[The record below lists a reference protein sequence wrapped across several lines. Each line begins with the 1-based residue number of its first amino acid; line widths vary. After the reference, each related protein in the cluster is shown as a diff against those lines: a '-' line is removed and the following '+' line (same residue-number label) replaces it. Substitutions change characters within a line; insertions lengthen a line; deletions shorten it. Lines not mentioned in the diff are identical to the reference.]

1 MAGSPQERGE
11 TLALGMCL
19 GLLAVACASPVSL
32 EGGRWRAAGSGA
44 SVADLA
50 ALENGWRRTDLPG
63 PLLSFTASDG
73 TRASWI
79 RRCPGAVAPSR
90 AEAHAL
96 LISLDD
102 SRVREQHAVAL
113 DGAEAWLLRGEAV
126 ERGRTVELKAV
137 TRAADGCTDDF
148 LLVSPGALARHEAAF
163 DRWWASFESDGAR

>member
-1 MAGSPQERGE
+1 MGGSPEERGE
-11 TLALGMCL
+11 RLAFGMCV

-50 ALENGWRRTDLPG
+50 ALESGWRRTEHRG
-63 PLLSFTASDG
+63 PLLAFAAADGAS
-73 TRASWI
+73 ASWI
-79 RRCPGAVAPSR
+79 RRCPGAVAPAR

-102 SRVREQHAVAL
+102 SRVREEHAVTL
-113 DGAEAWLLRGEAV
+113 DGVEAWLLRAEASL
-126 ERGRTVELKAV
+126 RDRAVELKAV

-148 LLVSPGALARHEAAF
+148 LLVGSGALAHHEAAF
-163 DRWWASFESDGAR
+163 DRWWQSFEAGSSG